1 MWKRS
6 SSNGQTGVREKK
18 TTVTTLIRLAWDLIG
33 SMCPTHMMIISNIT
47 QLLLVVGRSIDRP
60 TNRQLN
66 NGFPVINLVCGKT
79 YGHRIKT
86 AKKPDATVFS
96 FLHVYMCD
104 ISTKTVTYVWDPAIR
119 LCICVCVCI
128 WCGRY
133 YSKMRG
139 QNGSWFV
146 SLNLTESKKQ
156 KKRFQ

>member
-6 SSNGQTGVREKK
+6 SSVAGQTGVREK
-18 TTVTTLIRLAWDLIG
+18 TVTTLIRLAWDLIG
-33 SMCPTHMMIISNIT
+33 SMCPTHMMMIISNIT

-96 FLHVYMCD
+96 YSFLHVFLC
-104 ISTKTVTYVWDPAIR
+104 VTSQLKRSHMYGTQRSVYVFAF
-119 LCICVCVCI
+119 LCV
-128 WCGRY
+128 Y
-133 YSKMRG
+133 LMRA
-139 QNGSWFV
+139 
-146 SLNLTESKKQ
+146 LLL
-156 KKRFQ
+156 